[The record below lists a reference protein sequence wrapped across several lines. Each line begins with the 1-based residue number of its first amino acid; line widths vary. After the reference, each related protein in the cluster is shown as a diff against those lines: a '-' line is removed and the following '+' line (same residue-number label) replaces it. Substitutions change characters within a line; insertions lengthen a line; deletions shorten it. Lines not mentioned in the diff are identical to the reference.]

1 MIVLFRMLISV
12 ILKSGL
18 TSLNPYILSGLTPL
32 AREMHYYTLIT
43 VLVYHL
49 SKNST

>member
-32 AREMHYYTLIT
+32 AREMHYLKIR
-43 VLVYHL
+43 LDSL
-49 SKNST
+49 SPRIY